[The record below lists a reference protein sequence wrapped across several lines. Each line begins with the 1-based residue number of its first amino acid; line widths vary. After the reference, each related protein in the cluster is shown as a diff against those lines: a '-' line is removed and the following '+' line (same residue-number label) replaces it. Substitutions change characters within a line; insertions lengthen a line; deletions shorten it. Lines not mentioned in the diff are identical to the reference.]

1 MTTLHNGRPPRPA
14 RHRAGQAM
22 GQPPGT
28 GPAAPAALPC
38 RRRRCRPP
46 GAGRS
51 ASPAAPRT

>member
-1 MTTLHNGRPPRPA
+1 MTMLHNGRPPRPA

-28 GPAAPAALPC
+28 GPAAAAALPC

-46 GAGRS
+46 GDGRS
-51 ASPAAPRT
+51 PSPAAPRT